1 MKTENT
7 EHVTKKMYSS
17 VLKEMG
23 TVEEINRALWQWRR
37 YILENEG
44 ATTTVLDSQNIPRD
58 DDDEV
63 EIKWDVDDFRPTDP
77 GHSPGAGHSSPVPHS
92 MDANNN
98 GAPMP

>member
-1 MKTENT
+1 MKTGSR
-7 EHVTKKMYSS
+7 EHVTKNTYSS
-17 VLKEMG
+17 VK
-23 TVEEINRALWQWRR
+23 EINRALWRR
-37 YILENEG
+37 YILENENEA
-44 ATTTVLDSQNIPRD
+44 ATTTVVDSRNIPRD

-77 GHSPGAGHSSPVPHS
+77 GHSPGAGHSSPHS